1 MGSHA
6 LSPAARDATS
16 VMVALRR
23 IVRLFRLADRE
34 AESQYGLSAAQL
46 FVLHVLWQEPAM
58 SLADV
63 AARTM
68 TDQSSVSTV
77 VAKLVDKKLVTKR
90 AADDRRRAELRLT
103 PKGEHIVRTAPR
115 LPQVLAADVIAAMSP
130 KQRAQLVRSFESFAS
145 AIGAN
150 EMAPRML
157 FEDEPARRGRTRSRI
172 DVPA

>member
-6 LSPAARDATS
+6 LSAAARDATS

-23 IVRLFRLADRE
+23 VVRLFRLADRE
-34 AESQYGLSAAQL
+34 AEGLYGLSAAQL
-46 FVLHVLWQEPAM
+46 FVLHVLWQQPEM
-58 SLADV
+58 SLAEV

-68 TDQSSVSTV
+68 TDQSSVSSV
-77 VAKLVDKKLVTKR
+77 VAKLVDKKLVTKKPGS
-90 AADDRRRAELRLT
+90 DRRRAELRLT

-115 LPQVLAADVIAAMSP
+115 LPQVIALDVISAMP
-130 KQRAQLVRSFESFAS
+130 AKQRAQLVRSLESFAS

-157 FEDEPARRGRTRSRI
+157 FEDEPARRGRSRTNN
-172 DVPA
+172 VPA

>member
-6 LSPAARDATS
+6 LSPASRDAAS

-34 AESQYGLSAAQL
+34 AESQYGLSAAQV
-46 FVLHVLWQEPAM
+46 FVLHVLLQEPAM
-58 SLADV
+58 SLAEV

-77 VAKLVDKKLVTKR
+77 VAKLVDKKLVSKKPAT
-90 AADDRRRAELRLT
+90 DRRRAELRLT
-103 PKGEHIVRTAPR
+103 AKGERIVRTAPR
-115 LPQVLAADVIAAMSP
+115 LPQVIALDVIAAMPP

-157 FEDEPARRGRTRSRI
+157 FEDEPARRSRSRT